1 MIKYSFNSKLGS
13 ITLFSKNEKIIRI
26 ILQSEETYND
36 SPNQAMLIAQ
46 SQILEYLDGKRSVFD
61 FPIDVEGTNFFKSVL
76 MKMKEIPY
84 GNTWSY
90 SKLASE
96 AGYKNAVRATGTVC
110 KNNPLPLIIP
120 CHRVIKKTGEI
131 GNFNGGV
138 DLKRTLLNI
147 EKSLQI

>member
-13 ITLFSKNEKIIRI
+13 ITLISKNEKIIKI

-36 SPNQAMLIAQ
+36 SPNQAMIIAQ
-46 SQILEYLDGKRSVFD
+46 SQILEYLDGKRTVFD
-61 FPIDVEGTNFFKSVL
+61 FPIDVEGSNFFKSVL
-76 MKMKEIPY
+76 LKMKEIPY

-96 AGYKNAVRATGTVC
+96 AGYGKAVRATGTVC

-138 DLKRTLLNI
+138 DLKKTLLNI
-147 EKSLQI
+147 EKSLQ